1 MRDRKK
7 IAAIM
12 AAIVSQSRV
21 ERQESRV
28 KSQESRVQ
36 SQESGVGEGDST
48 LQTPDSRLAVSLW
61 RVSGRQEIMQMRALW
76 QRRIVPR

>member
-12 AAIVSQSRV
+12 AAIVSAEGAKVGGR
-21 ERQESRV
+21 
-28 KSQESRVQ
+28 
-36 SQESGVGEGDST
+36 VGE
-48 LQTPDSRLAVSLW
+48 PPAPPPVSAEGANLW

>member
-12 AAIVSQSRV
+12 AAIEAYMSDEG
-21 ERQESRV
+21 ERGTGALSP
-28 KSQESRVQ
+28 K
-36 SQESGVGEGDST
+36 
-48 LQTPDSRLAVSLW
+48 AVMSLW
-61 RVSGRQEIMQMRALW
+61 RVSGLQEIMQMRALW